1 MEARFIPQRNDVILA
16 AAVAVLAAIEIGLN
30 SAVSPTWVALPLEL
44 VVAASLAWRRRFPLA
59 VTAAASA
66 GMAVE
71 ALAGVP
77 IQEPVVPLAVL
88 TIAVYSLVVHA
99 DSSKVVTG
107 LAIVA
112 VGLTITV
119 SSQDK
124 PGNIIFGALW
134 VSGAAF
140 VGRLVRVRMD
150 DARDQKLRAERAEHE
165 REEHV
170 RAASEE
176 ERKRI
181 ARELH
186 DIIAHS
192 LSVMVV
198 QAGAAEEMLRSDPS
212 RAREPVLAIQ
222 QTGREALTE
231 MSRVL
236 GVLREQG
243 LEGELAPQPGLAQLE
258 TLVSDVR
265 IAGVSVDFTIEGE
278 PRSLPPGVE
287 VSAYRIVQEALTNTR
302 KHANDGSAKV
312 TLRYLN
318 DALEVDV
325 VDSGGNGQPANGG
338 GLGLVGMRERVAVF
352 GGSLEAGP
360 KVEGG
365 FGVHARLPLGTAQ

>member
-1 MEARFIPQRNDVILA
+1 M
-16 AAVAVLAAIEIGLN
+16 
-30 SAVSPTWVALPLEL
+30 
-44 VVAASLAWRRRFPLA
+44 
-59 VTAAASA
+59 
-66 GMAVE
+66 
-71 ALAGVP
+71 
-77 IQEPVVPLAVL
+77 
-88 TIAVYSLVVHA
+88 
-99 DSSKVVTG
+99 
-107 LAIVA
+107 
-112 VGLTITV
+112 
-119 SSQDK
+119 
-124 PGNIIFGALW
+124 
-134 VSGAAF
+134 
-140 VGRLVRVRMD
+140 
-150 DARDQKLRAERAEHE
+150 
-165 REEHV
+165 
-170 RAASEE
+170 
-176 ERKRI
+176 
-181 ARELH
+181 
-186 DIIAHS
+186 
-192 LSVMVV
+192 
-198 QAGAAEEMLRSDPS
+198 
-212 RAREPVLAIQ
+212 LAIQ

-243 LEGELAPQPGLAQLE
+243 LKGELAPQPGLAQLE

-265 IAGVSVDFTIEGE
+265 IAGVLVDFTIEGE